1 MSSASHSDDQ
11 IARIE
16 RRLSDIQQLIEHQ
29 AIAIAHLQ
37 DQIDESNRKGDW
49 YNVQF
54 SEMVRIL
61 LRDVRELRASL
72 ICSVISDGPINA
84 QILKTLL
91 RQTPE
96 DEDDLEVWRQPPGHC
111 RMNNSQ

>member
-1 MSSASHSDDQ
+1 MPSTSHSDDQ

-16 RRLSDIQQLIEHQ
+16 RRLSDIQHLLEHQ

-37 DQIDESNRKGDW
+37 DQIEGSNRKDDW

-61 LRDVRELRASL
+61 LHDVRELRASL

-91 RQTPE
+91 RQTPD
-96 DEDDLEVWRQPPGHC
+96 DEDDLEIWQQPPGHFSV
-111 RMNNSQ
+111 NNS

>member
-1 MSSASHSDDQ
+1 MHSSSQSDDQ

-16 RRLSDIQQLIEHQ
+16 RRLSDIQRLLEHQ

-37 DQIDESNRKGDW
+37 DEIDAANRREDW

-61 LRDVRELRASL
+61 VRDVRELRASL
-72 ICSVISDGPINA
+72 ICSVISDGPISA
-84 QILKTLL
+84 QILQTLL

-96 DEDDLEVWRQPPGHC
+96 DESDLV
-111 RMNNSQ
+111 RMSCPSSRYNRNP